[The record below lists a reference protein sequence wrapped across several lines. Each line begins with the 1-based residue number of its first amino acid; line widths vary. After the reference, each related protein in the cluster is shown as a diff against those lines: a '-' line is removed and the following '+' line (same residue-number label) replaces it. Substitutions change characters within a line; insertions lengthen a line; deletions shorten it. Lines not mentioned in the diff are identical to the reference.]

1 MIPGPPTT
9 FPAINRI
16 KLPLATDL
24 HRIHN
29 SSFAGNSFNPC
40 QGRASRFAP
49 LVRSDGTCIPTMY
62 AATNLECAVHETVF
76 HEIQHDAK
84 YKSIGYH
91 EIENL
96 EYSVVR
102 PRRDLVLASLFE
114 PDLNRW
120 GLTRRQLIDTFAADY
135 EATAEWAIALHHA
148 FSEID
153 QRNQRAAPANSRL
166 RGPRQYPDCV
176 LGRRSTGSAVFRTEG
191 PRSGSPPA
199 PNPPHIH
206 PMLSQN
212 GAYQALCR
220 CPNLP
225 VCYSDQPAKG
235 ADHA

>member
-1 MIPGPPTT
+1 MIPRPPAT

-16 KLPLATDL
+16 GLPSATDL

-29 SSFAGNSFNPC
+29 SSFTGNSFNPC
-40 QGRASRFAP
+40 QGRPSRFAP

-84 YKSIGYH
+84 YKSIGYR
-91 EIENL
+91 EIEKL
-96 EYSVVR
+96 DYSVVR

-148 FSEID
+148 FSDID
-153 QRNQRAAPANSRL
+153 GLVWTSRRCDPERAYLLFGDRL
-166 RGPRQYPDCV
+166 
-176 LGRRSTGSAVFRTEG
+176 AVDL
-191 PRSGSPPA
+191 
-199 PNPPHIH
+199 IH
-206 PMLSQN
+206 PVHWARISETN
-212 GAYQALCR
+212 ALLLQIR
-220 CPNLP
+220 
-225 VCYSDQPAKG
+225 DF
-235 ADHA
+235 ADRANILIAF